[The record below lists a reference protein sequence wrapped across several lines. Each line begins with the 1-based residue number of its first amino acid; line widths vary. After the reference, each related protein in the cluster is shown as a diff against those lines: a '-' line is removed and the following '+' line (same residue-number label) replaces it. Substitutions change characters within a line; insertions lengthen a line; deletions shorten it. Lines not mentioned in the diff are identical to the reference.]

1 MSDVVRMHIKGMTC
15 AHCETS
21 VATAL
26 KDAGARDV
34 EVDYRRAEAIFIA
47 PAANDLASYQE
58 AVSRAGYRAGSTEVV
73 EREVSPHQAESHP
86 VTGGHE
92 GWLGTAALVALPVL
106 CCGVPLLVAALVAT
120 GAGAWLAGHGS
131 LLAIPAV
138 VLAAALLV
146 WRRTRRA
153 S

>member
-1 MSDVVRMHIKGMTC
+1 MNDVVRMRVKGMTC

-26 KDAGARDV
+26 KHAGARDV
-34 EVDYRRAEAIFIA
+34 KVDYRLAEAIFTA
-47 PAANDLASYQE
+47 PVASDLGPYQE
-58 AVSRAGYRAGSTEVV
+58 AVSRAGYRAGSAELVKG
-73 EREVSPHQAESHP
+73 EASAHQAESHP
-86 VTGGHE
+86 GTAEHE
-92 GWLGTAALVALPVL
+92 GWLGTLALVALPAL
-106 CCGVPLLVAALVAT
+106 CCGVPLLAAALVAS
-120 GAGAWLAGHGS
+120 GAGAWLAAHGS

-146 WRRTRRA
+146 WRRTRKA